1 MTLLSLLGALLLE
14 QFRPLPVQRW
24 VLDPFARWSAWL
36 EASFNGGDYR
46 HGVLAW
52 LTGVLPAVL
61 LAGLGHALLAWW
73 YPVLA
78 WGWDVLVL
86 YFTLGFR
93 QFSHHFTEIHLA
105 LRLGDVVQAR
115 RLLARWR
122 GDECSELSSSAIAR
136 LAIEEA
142 LLASHRHVFAVLLWF
157 VLLGP
162 AGAMLYRLSALLADA
177 WSKRSGPASGATTV
191 QQSFGTFAQQ
201 IFAIV
206 DWLPQRTTATAF
218 AIVGDFEDAVYC
230 WRTQA
235 SQWRD
240 RAAGIILA
248 SGAGALGVRLGMSLQ
263 QGLDMVERPELGL
276 GDEADADFMQST
288 VGLVWRALVLW
299 LLLLLL
305 LELASWA
312 GR

>member
-36 EASFNGGDYR
+36 EASFNGGEYK
-46 HGVLAW
+46 HGALAW
-52 LTGVLPAVL
+52 LVGVLPALL
-61 LAGLGHALLAWW
+61 LAGAGHFLLAGW

-86 YFTLGFR
+86 YLTLGFR

-122 GDECSELSSSAIAR
+122 GDECSELSSSEIAR

-142 LLASHRHVFAVLLWF
+142 LLASHRHVFAVLLWY

-162 AGAMLYRLSALLADA
+162 AGAVLYRLSALLADS
-177 WSKRSGPASGATTV
+177 WGKPAGAVAGITTV

-235 SQWRD
+235 AQWRD
-240 RAAGIILA
+240 QAAGIILA

-263 QGLDMVERPELGL
+263 QGLDVVDRPELGL
-276 GDEADADFMQST
+276 GDEADADFMQSA

-305 LELASWA
+305 LELASWV
-312 GR
+312 GH